1 MPSSLVPMPV
11 GFEYLSDHSEWCL
24 SRDADRI
31 AKRLDTPFGDIVAFF
46 EAVLP
51 HVPGAMA
58 YLATRPVE
66 DPSEEDINLVNLM
79 KTMAEMANAVEIY
92 GQGPIPDAGD
102 LRVYVSKI
110 DRDLIGSDANC

>member
-1 MPSSLVPMPV
+1 MPSTSVPLPA
-11 GFEYLSDHSEWCL
+11 GFKELAAQSQWCI

-31 AKRLDTPFGDIVAFF
+31 ARRLEAPFEQIVGFY

-51 HVPGAMA
+51 HVPDAMA
-58 YLATRPVE
+58 YLATRPVD

-79 KTMAEMANAVEIY
+79 KTMAEMADAVEIY

-102 LRVYVSKI
+102 LRGYVSGI
-110 DRDLIGSDANC
+110 DRDLNGSDTRA